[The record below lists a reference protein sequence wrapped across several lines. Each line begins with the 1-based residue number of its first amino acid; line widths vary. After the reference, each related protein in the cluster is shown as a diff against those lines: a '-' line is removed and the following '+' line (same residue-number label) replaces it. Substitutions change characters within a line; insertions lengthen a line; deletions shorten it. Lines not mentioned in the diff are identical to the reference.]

1 VIRYAIT
8 DRRLVGGVEA
18 LLRQVRRNV
27 ASGVDYIQI
36 REKDMADR
44 DLFALAC
51 SIVSIA
57 RGTATRVVINGRVDI
72 ALAARAQGVHLPGDA
87 IPPLA
92 WRPVVPEDF
101 VIGVSCH
108 SLEELR
114 VEGADYALYAPV
126 FAPRSKSASLP
137 ALGIEG
143 LREGCRVAR
152 MPVLALGGITRE
164 IAQACVDAGAAGV
177 AGITLF
183 QEPE

>member
-1 VIRYAIT
+1 VIRYVIT
-8 DRRLVGGVEA
+8 DRHLAGGVEA
-18 LLRQVRRNV
+18 LLRQLRRNV
-27 ASGVDYIQI
+27 ASGVDYIQV

-44 DLFALAC
+44 DLVDLAC
-51 SIVSIA
+51 GVVSIA
-57 RGTATRVVINGRVDI
+57 SGSATRVVINGRVDI
-72 ALAARAQGVHLPGDA
+72 ALAAGAQGVHLPGEA

-92 WRPVVPEDF
+92 WRPIVPDGF

-126 FAPRSKSASLP
+126 FGPRSKEASLP

-143 LREGCRVAR
+143 LREGCRAAR
-152 MPVLALGGITRE
+152 MPVLALGGITWE
-164 IAQACVDAGAAGV
+164 TVQACVDAGAAGV

-183 QEPE
+183 QEA